1 MRHHLAVSEGAVA
14 ARPVVDAD
22 RTVWER
28 IAETSDD
35 AWLSHSWDWNTR
47 IEEGVRLGM
56 RRSLVVQY
64 EGRVI
69 GIFPLHLH
77 VERRGPIARRILY
90 SNHWS
95 GGGLALANE
104 VEPCVRKEATRIVLE
119 ASDAQ
124 ARLDRADKLVLALP
138 TLARSNIARGAQG
151 TVYAGF
157 IDRSST
163 ALVIPVAGRAPEA
176 IWASMEGRARTK
188 VRKAERAGVTVTV
201 ATGGDALTS
210 FYPLHLAT
218 YRRTGAAPQPRELF
232 EVLFDTPYTRTFFAE
247 HEGRRVATVVVAFYA
262 GRAQFFAS
270 ASEEIALHL
279 GANNLLQ
286 WHALQWVHEMNF
298 EAYEVGHVED
308 PIGARDPKLQ
318 SIARF
323 LRSFGG
329 EEVPSFAGERVYHR
343 TREAAYAMLREA
355 LTRATTR
362 WAS

>member
-1 MRHHLAVSEGAVA
+1 MSESAVEV
-14 ARPVVDAD
+14 RPVVDDA
-22 RTVWER
+22 RMTWER

-47 IEEGVRLGM
+47 VEEGVRLGA

-64 EGRVI
+64 QGRVI

-104 VEPCVRKEATRIVLE
+104 VEPCVRDEATRLVFE

-124 ARLDRADKLVLALP
+124 ARRDHADKLVLSLP
-138 TLARSNIARGAQG
+138 TLPRSNLSHRRPATA
-151 TVYAGF
+151 YPGF

-201 ATGGDALTS
+201 ATGADALAS

-218 YRRTGAAPQPRELF
+218 YRRTGAAPQPRQLF

-247 HEGRRVATVVVAFYA
+247 HEGRRVATVVVAAYA

-270 ASEEIALHL
+270 ASEEAALHL

-286 WHALQWVHEMNF
+286 WRALQWVHDMNF
-298 EAYEVGHVED
+298 EAYEVGHVEN
-308 PIGARDPKLQ
+308 PVGARDPKLQ

-329 EEVPSFAGERVYHR
+329 DEVPSFAGERVYRR
-343 TREAAYAMLREA
+343 TREAAYLMLREA
-355 LTRATTR
+355 LSRAATH